1 MNGYLWVNGSIFL
14 IIGLR
19 CLVSPVEAV
28 AIPYSFTADSK
39 DARNYL
45 RASAGGVTITSGLLL
60 MAGGF
65 STHYAFAALM
75 LAITL
80 FAGLV
85 FGRIVSLFA
94 DGKPSVIPLIA
105 GSLELLGLLFGIFW
119 FSRLPA

>member
-1 MNGYLWVNGSIFL
+1 MVGYLWFNGVIFL
-14 IIGLR
+14 IIGIR

-28 AIPYSFTADSK
+28 AIPYSMQADSK

-45 RASAGGVTITSGLLL
+45 RASAGGVTITSGVLL
-60 MAGGF
+60 MVGGF
-65 STHYAFAALM
+65 STQYTFAALM

-94 DGKPSVIPLIA
+94 DGKPSVIPFIA

-119 FSRLPA
+119 FAQIH

>member
-1 MNGYLWVNGSIFL
+1 MVGYLWFNGAIFL

-28 AIPYSFTADSK
+28 AIPYSMQADSR

-45 RASAGGVTITSGLLL
+45 RASAGGVTVAAGLLL
-60 MAGGF
+60 FAGGF
-65 STHYAFAALM
+65 FAKYTFAALM

-85 FGRIVSLFA
+85 FGRLVSLLV
-94 DGKPSVIPLIA
+94 DGKPSVIPFIA
-105 GSLELLGLLFGIFW
+105 GSLELLGLLFGIYW
-119 FSRLPA
+119 FFQ